1 MTSILIVDDDA
12 DFSEALQDSLSML
25 LSHYQF
31 ITCGKSSQVF
41 DLIYSLPASLVITD
55 MIMPDV
61 EGIEIITR
69 LKQEMPDIPII
80 AMSGGGR
87 VGGSNYLILAD
98 ALGADA
104 IFDKP
109 LSVFDMSRKVED
121 LLGST

>member
-31 ITCGKSSQVF
+31 TTCGKSSQVF
-41 DLIYSLPASLVITD
+41 DLIYSLSVSLVITD

-69 LKQEMPDIPII
+69 LKQEMPDLPII

-87 VGGSNYLILAD
+87 VGGNNYLILAD

-109 LSVFDMSRKVED
+109 LSVLELSRKVEG
-121 LLGST
+121 LLSST

>member
-1 MTSILIVDDDA
+1 MKSILIVDDDA

-31 ITCGKSSQVF
+31 TTCGKSSQVF
-41 DLIYSLPASLVITD
+41 DLIYSLPVSLVITD

-69 LKQEMPDIPII
+69 LKQEMPDLPII

-87 VGGSNYLILAD
+87 VGGNNYLILAD

-109 LSVFDMSRKVED
+109 LSVLELSRKVED
-121 LLGST
+121 LLSST

>member
-31 ITCGKSSQVF
+31 TTCGKSSQVF
-41 DLIYSLPASLVITD
+41 DLIYSLPVSLVITD

-69 LKQEMPDIPII
+69 LKQEMPDLPII

-87 VGGSNYLILAD
+87 VGGNNYLILAD

-109 LSVFDMSRKVED
+109 LSVLELSRKVEG
-121 LLGST
+121 LLSST

>member
-31 ITCGKSSQVF
+31 TTCGKSSQVF
-41 DLIYSLPASLVITD
+41 DLIYSLPVSLVITD

-69 LKQEMPDIPII
+69 LKQEMPELPII

-87 VGGSNYLILAD
+87 VGGNNYLILAD

-109 LSVFDMSRKVED
+109 LSVLELSRKVEG
-121 LLGST
+121 LLSST

>member
-1 MTSILIVDDDA
+1 MSNILIVDDDV
-12 DFSEALQDSLSML
+12 DFSEALLDSLSML

-31 ITCGKSSQVF
+31 ISCGESTQVF
-41 DLIYSLPASLVITD
+41 DLIYSLPVSLVITD
-55 MIMPDV
+55 MVMPDV

-69 LKQEMPDIPII
+69 LKQDCPNIPII

-98 ALGADA
+98 ALGTDA

-109 LSVFDMSRKVED
+109 LSVLDMSRKIEE
-121 LLGST
+121 LLGSS

>member
-1 MTSILIVDDDA
+1 MTNILIVDDDA

-87 VGGSNYLILAD
+87 VGGVTIL
-98 ALGADA
+98 
-104 IFDKP
+104 
-109 LSVFDMSRKVED
+109 SWRMR
-121 LLGST
+121 